1 MTDDFIKEHTKIAKG
16 FAIIFMIIL
25 HLFAHD
31 GWLYKNNCYT
41 TIFNIGGTSLDVIIS
56 GFGKIC
62 VAMYLFLSG
71 YGLYKTYIANKGFTY
86 KDSYMRIKN
95 LYINYILI
103 LIIFIP
109 IGYALGVYKEPLTI
123 YRFLINIFCLDFYYN
138 SFAWFIRL
146 YFILLL
152 IFPFLVKILDKSLIK
167 NMIIIVTLATTHIIL
182 NKVQFE
188 INYWDINLIG
198 NLGVISEVNSIVL
211 WSIHF
216 IIGITCAKFNLYT
229 FTKEK
234 LKLLSLDKK
243 MFYIFCFVA
252 CILLR
257 NILPYKEILDGL
269 YAPLTIMSLSSII
282 YESKSENIFK
292 YLGEHSTNLWLIHFY
307 FTYKYFQSIIYYP
320 KYTVLILIWSFI
332 VMIPISI
339 CINELL
345 KITKL
350 SLGKRVA
357 LEK

>member
-1 MTDDFIKEHTKIAKG
+1 
-16 FAIIFMIIL
+16 
-25 HLFAHD
+25 
-31 GWLYKNNCYT
+31 
-41 TIFNIGGTSLDVIIS
+41 
-56 GFGKIC
+56 
-62 VAMYLFLSG
+62 
-71 YGLYKTYIANKGFTY
+71 
-86 KDSYMRIKN
+86 
-95 LYINYILI
+95 
-103 LIIFIP
+103 
-109 IGYALGVYKEPLTI
+109 
-123 YRFLINIFCLDFYYN
+123 
-138 SFAWFIRL
+138 
-146 YFILLL
+146 
-152 IFPFLVKILDKSLIK
+152 
-167 NMIIIVTLATTHIIL
+167 
-182 NKVQFE
+182 
-188 INYWDINLIG
+188 
-198 NLGVISEVNSIVL
+198 
-211 WSIHF
+211 
-216 IIGITCAKFNLYT
+216 
-229 FTKEK
+229 
-234 LKLLSLDKK
+234 

>member
-1 MTDDFIKEHTKIAKG
+1 MNNELTKEHTKIAKG
-16 FAIIFMIIL
+16 CAIIFMIIL

-31 GWLYKNNCYT
+31 EWLYENNGYT
-41 TIFNIGGTSLDVIIS
+41 TIFNIGGTSIDVIVS
-56 GFGKIC
+56 SFGKIC

-71 YGLYKTYIANKGFTY
+71 YGLYKTYIVNKGFTY
-86 KDSYMRIKN
+86 KDSYIRIKN

-146 YFILLL
+146 YFILVLM
-152 IFPFLVKILDKSLIK
+152 FPFLVKILDKSLIK
-167 NMIIIVTLATTHIIL
+167 NMIIIVTLAITHIIL

-216 IIGITCAKFNLYT
+216 IIGITYAKFNLYT
-229 FTKEK
+229 FIKEK
-234 LKLLSLDKK
+234 LKSLSLDNK
-243 MFYIFCFVA
+243 MFYTFCFIV
-252 CILLR
+252 CIFLR
-257 NILPYKEILDGL
+257 NMLPYKEILDGL
-269 YAPLTIMSLSSII
+269 YAPLTIMSISNII
-282 YESKSENIFK
+282 YKSKSENIFK

-320 KYTVLILIWSFI
+320 KYTILILICSFI
-332 VMIPISI
+332 IMIPISI
-339 CINELL
+339 CINKVL
-345 KITKL
+345 KMTKL
-350 SLGKRVA
+350 SLGKRLA